1 MAKFFIVD
9 VFLRD
14 VRALEI
20 TVLSMRKGGS
30 ADARGFA
37 EWRRRGITAQRIE
50 PAFSRIEGEEISVTP
65 RWNGE
70 RGVVYRFESSEP
82 PYYVPP
88 NLLLMLQSSGSNLQH
103 AYTNAV
109 SL

>member
-37 EWRRRGITAQRIE
+37 EWRQRG
-50 PAFSRIEGEEISVTP
+50 
-65 RWNGE
+65 
-70 RGVVYRFESSEP
+70 
-82 PYYVPP
+82 
-88 NLLLMLQSSGSNLQH
+88 
-103 AYTNAV
+103 
-109 SL
+109 

>member
-1 MAKFFIVD
+1 MA
-9 VFLRD
+9 
-14 VRALEI
+14 
-20 TVLSMRKGGS
+20 
-30 ADARGFA
+30 A
-37 EWRRRGITAQRIE
+37 EGITAQRIE

-88 NLLLMLQSSGSNLQH
+88 NLLLMPQSSGSNLQH